1 MDAIRKKMQSLKG
14 ETEGLYATIRGFEEA
29 TAEATARADQADC
42 DIRDYGKKV
51 QNLEIG
57 YDETNDK
64 LTKATESLEEADKQF
79 KEVEADVAALTRR
92 IMLMEEEDKKSAEV
106 LCNTITKLAVTS
118 KTADNVLKAV
128 KVVESTC
135 MNNEVTIEEL
145 DKNLRATIKMAADNV
160 LKAVKV
166 VESPCMNNEVTIE
179 ELDKNLR
186 ATIKM
191 AVDNEQKLDELS
203 RKLGVQEA
211 ELKRGLERAELAEKN
226 LKGIEEELELVGENM
241 KQLEKSAEKALEREE
256 KLVEKIF
263 SLQSKFKVTEARFEY
278 GEMNI
283 TKLNQRIDDI
293 EDEIYREKLKVKKCS
308 DELDDTFEDMIAN
321 Y

>member
-1 MDAIRKKMQSLKG
+1 MDAIRKKMQSLKA
-14 ETEGLYATIRGFEEA
+14 ETEQLYATIASFEDA
-29 TAEATARADQADC
+29 TREATARADQADC
-42 DIRDYGKKV
+42 DIRDLGKKV

-64 LTKATESLEEADKQF
+64 LTKASESLEEADKQY

-92 IMLMEEEDKKSAEV
+92 IMLMEEEDKKAADT
-106 LCNTITKLAVTS
+106 LCNTVTKLAITS
-118 KTADNVLKAV
+118 KNADQILKGS
-128 KVVESTC
+128 KGVENTC
-135 MNNEVTIEEL
+135 LNNEVTL
-145 DKNLRATIKMAADNV
+145 
-160 LKAVKV
+160 
-166 VESPCMNNEVTIE
+166 E

-203 RKLGVQEA
+203 RKLGVQEG
-211 ELKRGLERAELAEKN
+211 ELKRGLDRAELAEKN
-226 LKGIEEELELVGENM
+226 LKSIEEELETVGENM

-256 KLVEKIF
+256 KLVEKIY
-263 SLQSKFKVTEARFEY
+263 SLQSKYKTTEARFEY

-293 EDEIYREKLKVKKCS
+293 EDEIYREKLKIKKCS
-308 DELDDTFEDMIAN
+308 DELDDTFDDMITN

>member
-14 ETEGLYATIRGFEEA
+14 ETESLYATIRGFEDATKEA
-29 TAEATARADQADC
+29 TGRAEQADC
-42 DIRDYGKKV
+42 DIRDFGKKV
-51 QNLEIG
+51 QNLEIA

-79 KEVEADVAALTRR
+79 KEVEGDVAALTRR
-92 IMLMEEEDKKSAEV
+92 IMLMEEEDKKSADT
-106 LCNTITKLAVTS
+106 LCTTITKLALTS
-118 KTADNVLKAV
+118 KSADNVLKAV
-128 KVVESTC
+128 KVVEST
-135 MNNEVTIEEL
+135 
-145 DKNLRATIKMAADNV
+145 
-160 LKAVKV
+160 
-166 VESPCMNNEVTIE
+166 CMNNEVTIE

-226 LKGIEEELELVGENM
+226 LKGIEEELETVGENM
-241 KQLEKSAEKALEREE
+241 KQLEKAAEKALEREE

-263 SLQSKFKVTEARFEY
+263 SLQNKYKVTEARFEY

-308 DELDDTFEDMIAN
+308 DELDDTFDDMIAN

>member
-1 MDAIRKKMQSLKG
+1 MGNMDAIRKKMQSLKG

-64 LTKATESLEEADKQF
+64 LTKASESLEEADKQF
-79 KEVEADVAALTRR
+79 KEVEGDVAALTRR

-118 KTADNVLKAV
+118 KSADNVLKAV
-128 KVVESTC
+128 KVVEST
-135 MNNEVTIEEL
+135 
-145 DKNLRATIKMAADNV
+145 
-160 LKAVKV
+160 
-166 VESPCMNNEVTIE
+166 CMNNEVTIE

-226 LKGIEEELELVGENM
+226 LKGIEEELETVGENM